1 MDMPDLCRFEDGT
14 DIERVGSAVGFV
26 RERVVMCV

>member
-1 MDMPDLCRFEDGT
+1 MDMLDFCRFEVGS